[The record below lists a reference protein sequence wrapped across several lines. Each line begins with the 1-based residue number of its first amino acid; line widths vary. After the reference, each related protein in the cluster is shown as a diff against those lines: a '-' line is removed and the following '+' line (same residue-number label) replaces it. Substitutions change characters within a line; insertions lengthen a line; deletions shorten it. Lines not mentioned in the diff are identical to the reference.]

1 MVVACTTT
9 GRCRNLAAVGPGSAV
24 AAPAP
29 GLSDSSCRQEEYYWR
44 NPKAYPQHPPT
55 LLVQPVTDCNADTDA
70 ARFYHEAMLRHG
82 GNSAYGS
89 RTRALCSAPEDG
101 SAAAQVSES
110 DPAPSACSDLDP
122 LVPGWTV
129 LYPAPMPEKT
139 AVVSDLI

>member
-1 MVVACTTT
+1 MVISW
-9 GRCRNLAAVGPGSAV
+9 PGSAV

-29 GLSDSSCRQEEYYWR
+29 GLIASSCRQEEYYWR

-89 RTRALCSAPEDG
+89 RTRALLFRSRGWERGRYQRLTPPRP
-101 SAAAQVSES
+101 
-110 DPAPSACSDLDP
+110 PAP
-122 LVPGWTV
+122 
-129 LYPAPMPEKT
+129 
-139 AVVSDLI
+139 I